1 LLNYK
6 PNQTVIKFKLNKT
19 ERTSPG
25 CAVSRQKLQKLPKG
39 KWVKNYLES
48 KNGNEI
54 FLKNKLLKIS
64 LNYWSNNIVD
74 MIMMIED
81 VNLCFFYNISF
92 DLILNIYKILITIKN
107 LSEPTTG

>member
-1 LLNYK
+1 MLNYK

-54 FLKNKLLKIS
+54 FLKNKLLK
-64 LNYWSNNIVD
+64 NIVKLLVYQYSRD

-81 VNLCFFYNISF
+81 VNL
-92 DLILNIYKILITIKN
+92 
-107 LSEPTTG
+107 